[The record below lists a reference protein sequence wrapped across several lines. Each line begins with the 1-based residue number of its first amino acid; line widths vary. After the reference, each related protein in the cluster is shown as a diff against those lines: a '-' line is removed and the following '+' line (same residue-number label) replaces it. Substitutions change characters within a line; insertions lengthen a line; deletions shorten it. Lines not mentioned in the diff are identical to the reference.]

1 MKKIL
6 IMAIAAIAAI
16 TACTEN
22 IDETSVLQMGKPS
35 TNSVRV
41 ITDPE
46 ITITLQQYGG
56 DEIRVTYTNGDYE
69 DVERDRDGTFHLI
82 ESDDTIKSI
91 KLETGSPILI
101 GRAGNVD
108 LTFKVQDT
116 LFVFRDPVAGKI
128 PIGSYAEFQLI
139 NTDSHTLSYDY
150 FQEDHI
156 DLLNEE
162 WHPVTIFTGTFD
174 GGGYSLSN
182 LSINTP
188 GKGNDAKGLF
198 GVIISGDIQNIAIVS
213 GSVIAANI
221 VGGIC
226 GQIAAGSITACY
238 NKASITGV
246 SSVGGICGI
255 NDMGTDLTAS
265 YNTGTV
271 TGNDAGIG
279 GVCGHNYGDVTA
291 CYNTGLIFGGTA
303 GYWIGGVCGY
313 GDPVDGTV
321 TACYWMYDPNDDAR
335 TGIGYP
341 ASDTN
346 AAPFSSTEWPN
357 DRMPGWAT
365 GSGNRW
371 KSLGG
376 WNSGNPVFP
385 SLWFE

>member
-1 MKKIL
+1 MKHLYSRWKNRL
-6 IMAIAAIAAI
+6 
-16 TACTEN
+16 
-22 IDETSVLQMGKPS
+22 S
-35 TNSVRV
+35 TPVRV
-41 ITDPE
+41 ITVDE
-46 ITITLQQYGG
+46 ITITLQQYSG
-56 DEIRVTYTNGDYE
+56 EYIYVTYTSDTIPSVL
-69 DVERDRDGTFHLI
+69 VEIDIDGTFHLLQR
-82 ESDDTIKSI
+82 DDTIKSI
-91 KLETGSPILI
+91 ELETGSPILI

-108 LTFKVQDT
+108 LTFKVNDT
-116 LFVFRDPVAGKI
+116 LFAFRDPVAGRI

-139 NTDSHTLSYDY
+139 NTDSRTLGGNY

-162 WHPVTIFTGTFD
+162 WEPVTIFTGTFD

-198 GVIISGDIQNIAIVS
+198 GVIIGGDIQNTAIVS

-238 NKASITGV
+238 NKASVTGV
-246 SSVGGICGI
+246 SSVGGICGV
-255 NDMGTDLTAS
+255 NDMGTALTAS

-271 TGNDAGIG
+271 TGDDAGIG
-279 GVCGHNYGDVTA
+279 GVCGHNYGDVTT
-291 CYNTGLIFGGTA
+291 CYNTGLVFEGTG

-313 GDPVDGTV
+313 SDPVDGTV
-321 TACYWMYDPNDDAR
+321 TACYWMDNKGDDADN
-335 TGIGYP
+335 GIGYP
-341 ASDTN
+341 ASDKN
-346 AAPFSSTEWPN
+346 ATPFSTTDWP
-357 DRMPGWAT
+357 DSRMPGWSIGS
-365 GSGNRW
+365 GSGNWW